1 MTDTPFGNS
10 FFNVRSAEKCTVF
23 VLGGPVPVGR
33 LSSQPTAS
41 ACSSCRSLAT
51 RWCGLG
57 PLTMWVIHTVV
68 GQLVLKSLLLADPTH
83 GNGLVV
89 STAQLSQT
97 CSGAETAVCAFPR
110 KMVSA
115 SRGKITTD
123 RIPAAIRAA
132 SEALA
137 INPSCIPICA
147 AATMKESDVACK
159 SASTLVW
166 RFPP

>member
-68 GQLVLKSLLLADPTH
+68 GVAVYGLPTSSGGDGHDMFCQASADVLRLF
-83 GNGLVV
+83 
-89 STAQLSQT
+89 TARL
-97 CSGAETAVCAFPR
+97 
-110 KMVSA
+110 
-115 SRGKITTD
+115 
-123 RIPAAIRAA
+123 
-132 SEALA
+132 
-137 INPSCIPICA
+137 
-147 AATMKESDVACK
+147 
-159 SASTLVW
+159 
-166 RFPP
+166 